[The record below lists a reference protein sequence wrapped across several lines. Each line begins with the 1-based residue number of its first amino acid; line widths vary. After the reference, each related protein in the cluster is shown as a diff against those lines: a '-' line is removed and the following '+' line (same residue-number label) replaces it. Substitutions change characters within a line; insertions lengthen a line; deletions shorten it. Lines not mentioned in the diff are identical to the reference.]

1 MTTAPTSTATT
12 RDEMEVEKKPGTVI
26 TCTPDN
32 CSPCTSVQTEEKFYE
47 EQPLPPVDRGKEAW
61 LLLAAC
67 FVLEAVG
74 WGFPTTFGVFQ
85 NHYRND
91 PAFEGSHDI
100 AVIGT
105 CSTGISY
112 LTCPFVMIGMLLFPR
127 AQRWISTAGV
137 LIMSVAL
144 AVGSFST
151 SITQLILSQ
160 GVAYGVGCAVA
171 NAPSVFFV
179 PDWFVKRKGL
189 AYGIIWSG
197 SALTGATL
205 PICFETLITH
215 YGWQTSLRVASVA
228 IFIVSIVLLPYHKP
242 RTPSTKATLGQIDLS
257 FQLNHI
263 YIIHQLG
270 NTIQALG
277 FFLPSIFLTSHASA
291 IGANGIL
298 ASLALTLFNVASI
311 FGCIMQGYLVDHYPV
326 SNCILGVSAG
336 ATLSVFLVWGFS
348 TSLAPLYIFAI
359 LYGVTAGGFSATWSS
374 VTNEIVDS
382 HKTADIRLVFGL
394 MEAGRGVGNV
404 ASGPL
409 SETLLRAGRALEGQA
424 HGAYGSQFGYLVVFT
439 GLTAMYGGIGFFV
452 RLLK

>member
-1 MTTAPTSTATT
+1 M
-12 RDEMEVEKKPGTVI
+12 
-26 TCTPDN
+26 
-32 CSPCTSVQTEEKFYE
+32 
-47 EQPLPPVDRGKEAW
+47 
-61 LLLAAC
+61 
-67 FVLEAVG
+67 
-74 WGFPTTFGVFQ
+74 
-85 NHYRND
+85 
-91 PAFEGSHDI
+91 
-100 AVIGT
+100 
-105 CSTGISY
+105 
-112 LTCPFVMIGMLLFPR
+112 
-127 AQRWISTAGV
+127 
-137 LIMSVAL
+137 
-144 AVGSFST
+144 
-151 SITQLILSQ
+151 
-160 GVAYGVGCAVA
+160 
-171 NAPSVFFV
+171 
-179 PDWFVKRKGL
+179 
-189 AYGIIWSG
+189 
-197 SALTGATL
+197 TGATL
-205 PICFETLITH
+205 PICFETLIAH

-228 IFIVSIVLLPYHKP
+228 IFLVSIVLLPYHKP
-242 RTPSTKATLGQIDLS
+242 RTPSTKATLSQIDLS

-326 SNCILGVSAG
+326 SNCILAVSAG
-336 ATLSVFLVWGFS
+336 ATLSVFLIWGFS

-359 LYGVTAGGFSATWSS
+359 LYGATAGGFSATWSS